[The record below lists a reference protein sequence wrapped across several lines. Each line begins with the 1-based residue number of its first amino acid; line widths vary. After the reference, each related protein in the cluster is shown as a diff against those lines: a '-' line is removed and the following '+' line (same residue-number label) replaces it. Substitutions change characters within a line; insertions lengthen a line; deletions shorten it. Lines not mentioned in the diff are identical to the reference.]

1 MKRIDQF
8 KDKKIL
14 VLGLAKSGLNVA
26 KLLHELGALLTVND
40 YKPFDENPE
49 ARELLNLGIKVITG
63 EHPTDLLEEQFELV
77 VKNPGIPYSNPVV
90 QAALRR
96 HIPIVTEV
104 EVASLVAESRMIAI
118 TGTNGKTTTTALTTA
133 ILNENRTEGQAYAVG
148 NIGVPISQV
157 VREAGSVD
165 DLVTEMSSF
174 QLLATP
180 SLRPT
185 IAAITNLY
193 SAHLDYHGS
202 REEYVGAKLNITANQ
217 TPDDYLIYNSDQD
230 ELTQLV
236 KEKSQAQ
243 LIPFSIERAEVNGCY
258 SDGQY
263 IYFKEEVVAAVSDV
277 ALSGRHNLQNV
288 LVAVG
293 IAKLSGVSN
302 EAIQAVLRQFSGVAH
317 RSQYVATIDGRQFIN
332 DSKATNAL
340 ATSKALAGF
349 DQPIILLAG
358 GLDRGESF
366 DDLIPYL
373 KQVKAVISFGETGER
388 LQSFAK
394 EQGVP
399 SAKKVDTLTQAVDVG
414 YAESAPGDVIL
425 LSPAC
430 ASWDQYPNFEKRG
443 DEFIELVTNLQRK
456 DDNDEQA

>member
-1 MKRIDQF
+1 MKKTDQF

-26 KLLHELGALLTVND
+26 KLLHQLGALLTVND

-63 EHPTDLLEEQFELV
+63 EHPADLLEEQFEWV

-90 QAALRR
+90 QAAIQRN
-96 HIPIVTEV
+96 IPVITEV
-104 EVASLVAESRMIAI
+104 EVANRVADARLIAI

-133 ILNENRTEGQAYAVG
+133 ILNQDRTEGQAYAVG

-157 VREAGSVD
+157 VREAGPAD

-180 SLRPT
+180 SLRPA

-202 REEYVGAKLNITANQ
+202 REEYVAAKLNITANQ
-217 TPDDYLIYNSDQD
+217 TPDDYLIYNSDQE
-230 ELTQLV
+230 ELAQWV
-236 KEKSQAQ
+236 KEKSQAT
-243 LIPFSIERAEVNGCY
+243 LIPFSIERAEVTGCY
-258 SDGQY
+258 SDEQY

-288 LVAVG
+288 LVAVA
-293 IAKLSGVSN
+293 IAKLSHVSN
-302 EAIQAVLRQFSGVAH
+302 EIIQVVLQQFSGVAH
-317 RSQYVATIDGRQFIN
+317 RSQYVDTVNDRLFIN

-349 DQPIILLAG
+349 EQPIILLAG

-366 DDLIPYL
+366 DQLIPHL
-373 KQVKAVISFGETGER
+373 ERVKAIISFGEMGEQ
-388 LQSFAK
+388 LQTFAK
-394 EQGVP
+394 SQGVP
-399 SAKKVDTLTQAVDVG
+399 FAEKVDTLTQAVEVA
-414 YAESAPGDVIL
+414 YAKSMPGDVIL

-443 DEFIELVTNLQRK
+443 EEFIELVAKERRK
-456 DDNDEQA
+456 DGNNE